1 MNQHVLG
8 YVMGPYGWQPVH
20 GPAVMGRGR
29 RRYGRRGMNG
39 VGYSPGRG
47 HDPYSLGQ
55 APIQF
60 TPEMAAMA
68 PAMTPAGM
76 ALPMGMMQPN
86 CMPMCPPPPMTAV
99 DYQGDCPTPQGYT
112 PAISV
117 PVAPWRNTM
126 LAPGL
131 NAPQE
136 GKVPL
141 GIRPVTTNIFTV
153 ASSVGRLNFTA
164 RPQKPY
170 RPTRLLV
177 SVAHN
182 PDPAV
187 PGGPTTQAFLVG
199 KVYVGTDPQQGS
211 LDDLTLETIGA
222 PTAFGT
228 GQVMIQAEPGVDFT
242 IDCGLSNALV
252 VPNETVVV
260 RLDFMGDWVS

>member
-1 MNQHVLG
+1 MFPNQHVLG
-8 YVMGPYGWQPVH
+8 YVMGPYGPVAVHANGMH
-20 GPAVMGRGR
+20 G
-29 RRYGRRGMNG
+29 RRYGRRRMHG
-39 VGYSPGRG
+39 VGYSPGRP

-55 APIQF
+55 TMAPQF
-60 TPEMAAMA
+60 DPALQAAIA
-68 PAMTPAGM
+68 PAMVAPQMFG
-76 ALPMGMMQPN
+76 PQNCYQP
-86 CMPMCPPPPMTAV
+86 CPPPGPAV
-99 DYQGDCPTPQGYT
+99 DYSGLCPTPPGYT

-117 PVAPWRNTM
+117 PQAPWRGTM

-141 GIRPVTTNIFTV
+141 GIRQVTTNIFTV

-182 PDPAV
+182 PDPAI

-242 IDCGLSNALV
+242 IDVGLSNPLV